1 VQKIF
6 TDNDYFIEGSQEIA
20 RQLFKA
26 MKTNSSIS
34 STDLVICIY
43 EEEDEENIAIL
54 KMDYTVSLSM
64 KWSLWT
70 TSLKYP

>member
-1 VQKIF
+1 
-6 TDNDYFIEGSQEIA
+6 
-20 RQLFKA
+20 

-54 KMDYTVSLSM
+54 KMDYTVSFIHEVEFVDNKFKISI
-64 KWSLWT
+64 KKQDISL
-70 TSLKYP
+70 PE